1 MGMMQ
6 ILSDFH
12 KYENEEYI
20 CQSVS
25 CLVDAIS
32 TLITTGLRKND
43 GVVENAFHGLKVFTR
58 QLRYQNPQISCL
70 PTIKISI
77 AAIV

>member
-12 KYENEEYI
+12 KDENEEYI

-43 GVVENAFHGLKVFTR
+43 GGNG
-58 QLRYQNPQISCL
+58 
-70 PTIKISI
+70 
-77 AAIV
+77 